1 VLVDITKD
9 AQQATTIPVWS
20 EEPVRLPGYRPDHT
34 ASVDDLDRAAE
45 MIAQAKRPIILAGH
59 GILRAEASQL
69 LLEFVEKTGVL
80 SRPPCSASAASP
92 PRTPSVWA

>member
-1 VLVDITKD
+1 
-9 AQQATTIPVWS
+9 VWS

-69 LLEFVEKTGVL
+69 LLEFRGEDG
-80 SRPPCSASAASP
+80 RPCRDHLLGIGGFPATHPFCLGMMGMHGEA
-92 PRTPSVWA
+92 W